1 MHFYSVNAASLLE
14 CICAQ
19 DLGSIFA
26 KDLVLLLIVL
36 LSRYKT
42 HCVAANRIN
51 CYWMAGQI
59 RY

>member
-1 MHFYSVNAASLLE
+1 MHFYGVNAASL
-14 CICAQ
+14 
-19 DLGSIFA
+19 LGSIFA

-42 HCVAANRIN
+42 HCVAENGIN